1 MTVIRF
7 FHQEEI
13 LEILDEQGKVLQK
26 YRATC
31 RVRNEINGRRQPDQ
45 IVKTFPITSKLGRLP
60 YNPRKFPT
68 GAWRVKMPIA
78 SNDPE
83 FAPVKI
89 PTDAIR
95 RVLTS
100 ELEGGRYAGLS
111 GEHQDDAFYHLHYSH
126 KYRTTLGCI
135 RLNSA
140 DDAREIAK
148 LVKSELKAKR
158 EVWLEVMVH
167 RGE

>member
-1 MTVIRF
+1 MIVIRF
-7 FHQEEI
+7 FHQEEV
-13 LEILDEQGKVLQK
+13 LEVLNNKGEIQK
-26 YRATC
+26 KYQATC
-31 RVRNEINGRRQPDQ
+31 KVRNEINGRRRLDQ
-45 IVKTFPITSKLGRLP
+45 IVKTFPITSKLGRQP

-68 GAWRVKMPIA
+68 GTWRVKMPIP
-78 SNDPE
+78 SDDPE

-100 ELEGGRYAGLS
+100 EVEGGRYAGLS
-111 GEHQDDAFYHLHYSH
+111 GKHQDDAFYHLHYSH

-140 DDAREIAK
+140 DDALEIAAMVTK
-148 LVKSELKAKR
+148 ELKDKR